1 MFISIDWLKDFINIE
16 ETPEELSNMLSSLG
30 LEAESDNQF
39 GDIKDVVIGEVIS
52 VSDHPNADRLNV
64 CMVSDGKEEFQ
75 VVCGAPNVAEGQII
89 AYAKVGSTLPGG
101 FNLEKLNFVVLSLMV

>member
-1 MFISIDWLKDFINIE
+1 MIISIDWLKDFIDID

-30 LEAESDNQF
+30 LEAECDNQF

-64 CMVSDGKEEFQ
+64 CMVSD
-75 VVCGAPNVAEGQII
+75 CLLYTSPSPRDL
-89 AYAKVGSTLPGG
+89 STSRMP
-101 FNLEKLNFVVLSLMV
+101 SSA